1 MDLVDR
7 TSGPERPRTSEALAV
22 TWRNEAYNCYSSGH
36 KFCREVCPVYQ
47 VTRDETYLPTA
58 FHANVVAMEQGLIDV
73 ADVASDYTAC
83 TMCGGCELRCPNT
96 LFVGDF
102 YRFRTRTVDVVR
114 AVRTLAVD
122 QGIEDPAWASWN
134 QATDRDRHEPVV
146 PTVGVELAREWASD
160 LDLPLG
166 GETVLFVD
174 CEAAFYRRSL
184 PRAVAYLFRLAG
196 EPFGLQP
203 QPWCCGG
210 PAAEMGYADQ
220 ARRFAEHNVADW
232 RAAGAR
238 RIVVL
243 DPHDYIT
250 FTEDYPRYFGDNYDV
265 EVELA
270 LDVVAG
276 WLREGRIRPERPI
289 NARVTYHDPCRLNK
303 RKGIWQAPREILAA
317 IPGLDFV
324 DVDRVTQWS
333 YCSGGGGGLAIA
345 RPELT
350 ERLSER
356 RIDFAADLQVDALVT
371 ACPWAERPL
380 GAAGARRDLAVID
393 LMELLAIACGAP
405 LEVPGWVR

>member
-1 MDLVDR
+1 MDLVER
-7 TSGPERPRTSEALAV
+7 TGGAERPQTEAEFAEA
-22 TWRNEAYNCYSSGH
+22 WRAAAYNCYSSGH

-58 FHANVVAMEQGLIDV
+58 FHANVVAMEQGLVEIDDV
-73 ADVASDYTAC
+73 AKDYVSC
-83 TMCGGCELRCPNT
+83 TMCGGCEIRCPNT

-122 QGIEDPAWASWN
+122 RGIEEPSWAAWN

-146 PTVGVELAREWASD
+146 PQVGVELSRAWAESFS
-160 LDLPLG
+160 LPLG
-166 GETVLFVD
+166 GETILFVD
-174 CEAAFYRRSL
+174 CEAAFYRTTL
-184 PRAVAYLFRLAG
+184 PQAVAYLFALAG
-196 EPFGLQP
+196 EPLALQP
-203 QPWCCGG
+203 EPWCCGG

-220 ARRFAEHNVADW
+220 ARRFAEHNLADW

-243 DPHDYIT
+243 DPHDYIS
-250 FTEDYPRYFGDNYDV
+250 FTEDYPRYFGESYDLEIV
-265 EVELA
+265 LA
-270 LDVVAG
+270 LDLVGG
-276 WLREGRIRPERPI
+276 WIREGRLTPSRPV

-303 RKGIWQAPREILAA
+303 RKGIWQAPRDILRA

-324 DVDRVTQWS
+324 DVDRVTQWG

-345 RPELT
+345 RPDLT
-350 ERLSER
+350 ARLSER
-356 RIDFAADLQVDALVT
+356 RMERAAELDVDALVT

-380 GAAGARRDLAVID
+380 GAAGATHDLAVID
-393 LMELLAIACGAP
+393 LLELVAIACGAP
-405 LEVPGWVR
+405 IELPGWVR